1 MENYNMKSWKN
12 VTLRQ
17 AQELIALDPKNYSES
32 EYLAYEVDQ
41 LAILLDKDPYDI
53 ETTMSVKEILEALT
67 EWNFLSELPKED
79 ITKKVDTFKKNGTRY
94 GLMNFNEITLAQMV
108 DIEEYVNLGLVQNI
122 HKIMSVLYLPT
133 KSWNPFTKKYT
144 LKEYEPDPKREE
156 IFLDMDMEFVYG
168 NLLFFYLIVTT
179 YIKHTRDSLVEESN
193 QMLTK
198 MMKMKTKQNQ

>member
-1 MENYNMKSWKN
+1 MKSWKN

-41 LAILLDKDPYDI
+41 LAILLDKDPYNI
-53 ETTMSVKEILEALT
+53 ETTMSVKEIIEALT

>member
-1 MENYNMKSWKN
+1 MKSWKN

>member
-53 ETTMSVKEILEALT
+53 ETTMSVKEIIEALT

>member
-41 LAILLDKDPYDI
+41 LAILLDKDPYNI
-53 ETTMSVKEILEALT
+53 ETTMSVKEIIEALT